1 MIYIK
6 NTKEIQ
12 TIFIPRT
19 ELEKDSYVVS
29 VKGYDKGVEDGK
41 ELQKSKLTNLHV
53 TNNGVYKREDGW
65 NEVEVDVESGA
76 LIKTQEKTVT
86 ITKDIE
92 TILPDDGYDA
102 FTKVDVDA
110 TEYGKVKRDEGY
122 NQGNTDGITT
132 QKSKLTNLS
141 VTSNG
146 MYEREDGW
154 NIVEVNVPSNTLRVH
169 QKNIVLTQDIET
181 VLPSEGYD
189 ALSRVDIDATYY
201 VKTKYDEGYNDGYQD
216 GIEDCGGGTTGDVA
230 KDKMKF
236 AYSQFTKLPNYNFSG
251 VTDFSYMFA
260 FCDEVVNASYID
272 TSSATTMYSMFNTCD
287 KLESI
292 AHYDTSNVT
301 DMEQMFIGCSNLK
314 TIPQLNTSKVRTMDS
329 MFGNCSSLT
338 TIPLLDTSNV
348 TDMSYM
354 FDNCYNLI
362 TIPQI
367 DTSNVTDMSTMF
379 NDCINLTSIPALNAS
394 KVTNIFNF
402 FGDNEL
408 TKLTDFGGLIGLKA
422 SMDDNYGFAKCPNLT
437 YDSCMNIL
445 NGLYDFTANNEEPK
459 YGQGVLRVHPNFV
472 NTVGSWNM
480 MLAEEKGWTIITE

>member
-110 TEYGKVKRDEGY
+110 TEYGNEKHNEGYTDGYSRGTEEGYQSGYDKGKLDAGNEGY
-122 NQGNTDGITT
+122 NEGYNKGYGDGYELGNT
-132 QKSKLTNLS
+132 N
-141 VTSNG
+141 
-146 MYEREDGW
+146 
-154 NIVEVNVPSNTLRVH
+154 
-169 QKNIVLTQDIET
+169 
-181 VLPSEGYD
+181 
-189 ALSRVDIDATYY
+189 
-201 VKTKYDEGYNDGYQD
+201 GYNDGYQD